1 MWFYL
6 VPYKH
11 STISVLWH
19 DQTKRTVCWQG
30 KCIFFLFLVKLQR
43 LKKTNKFFL
52 IKGCNIEGPQNT
64 LQNKFLAAGKIVL
77 KKSGN
82 YSENDSLRSHI
93 LSKQLSDNVLF
104 KCWKGF
110 ENVMRSR
117 RNGSKGPKLCSFVLK
132 CVCHPM
138 TKVSANMI

>member
-1 MWFYL
+1 MIKQKELCVGKVNVFFL
-6 VPYKH
+6 VP
-11 STISVLWH
+11 
-19 DQTKRTVCWQG
+19 G
-30 KCIFFLFLVKLQR
+30 KTTEI
-43 LKKTNKFFL
+43 KKNKQIFL
-52 IKGCNIEGPQNT
+52 IKECNIEGPQNT